1 MAKVTWTQQAL
12 EDLEAVCI
20 FIARDAPLYAEL
32 FAGQVLR
39 ATDRLED
46 FPLSGRVVPEIGQE
60 NIREIILGNYRIIYR
75 VLPEEVEILTIY
87 HGARVLN
94 ANAFPSTG
102 S

>member
-1 MAKVTWTQQAL
+1 MAKVTWTEQAL
-12 EDLEAVCI
+12 EDLEAICL
-20 FIARDAPLYAEL
+20 FIARDAPRYAEL
-32 FAGQVLR
+32 FADQVFK

-46 FPLSGRVVPEIGQE
+46 FPLSGRVVPEFGRE
-60 NIREIILGNYRIIYR
+60 DIREIIFGNYRIIYR
-75 VLPEEVEILTIY
+75 VLTKEVEVLTVH